1 MNLRENGMKQA
12 RVAILTL
19 ALGWAVSAT
28 AAQPPKAPSP
38 AAACDRE
45 CLRGAITGYL
55 HALVRHDVS
64 QLPLAGNVRIT
75 EDSIEKTIDKVGLV
89 RSVTKLRGYRQDF
102 LDERQGIAGSDVVV
116 EESGAP
122 ILLVVRLKMEG
133 EKITEL
139 ETVASRSRADGTLF
153 NIDGV
158 ENTTA
163 QMNYAPRKSQLNT
176 REEMIRIA
184 LLYPA
189 GLEAESFV
197 KVDAP
202 FTPEAYRL
210 ENGEAMAGPDCKRN
224 EGCKNIKTQ
233 PLGNGDRG
241 KVETRVA
248 AVDERMGIVWLRMA
262 WGGNRP
268 PREGAQRTELTV
280 WESFKIYDGK
290 IHAVEAFMKNLP
302 VGLGSGWPQL
312 NMQR

>member
-1 MNLRENGMKQA
+1 MKKTSLA
-12 RVAILTL
+12 FLTL
-19 ALGWAVSAT
+19 GLGWAVSAT
-28 AAQPPKAPSP
+28 AAQPAMT

-45 CLRGAITGYL
+45 CLRGVITAYL

-64 QLPLAGNVRIT
+64 QLPLAEKVRIT
-75 EDSIEKTIDKVGLV
+75 EDSVEKTIDKVGLV

-116 EESGAP
+116 EENGAP
-122 ILLVVRLKMEG
+122 VLLVVRLKIEA

-139 ETVASRSRADGTLF
+139 ETVATRSRTDGSIF

-158 ENTTA
+158 QNTTA
-163 QMNYAPRKSQLNT
+163 EMNYAPKKSQLNS

-202 FTPEAYRL
+202 FLPEAYRL

-268 PREGAQRTELTV
+268 PRDGGQRTELAV

>member
-1 MNLRENGMKQA
+1 VKPGLASILILAPLLACPPREA
-12 RVAILTL
+12 
-19 ALGWAVSAT
+19 
-28 AAQPPKAPSP
+28 AAQSASS
-38 AAACDRE
+38 CDRE
-45 CLRGAITGYL
+45 CLRGAITAYL
-55 HALVRHDVS
+55 HALVKHDAS
-64 QLPLAGNVRIT
+64 RLPFSDKVRIT
-75 EDSIEKTIDKVGLV
+75 EDSKDKSVDKMDLV
-89 RSVTKLRGYRQDF
+89 RTVTKLRGYRQDF
-102 LDERQGIAGSDVVV
+102 LDEREGIAGSDVVV
-116 EESGAP
+116 EENGAP
-122 ILLVVRLKMEG
+122 VLLVVRMKIQD

-139 ETVASRSRADGTLF
+139 ETVATRSRADGTLF
-153 NIDGV
+153 NVDGV
-158 ENTTA
+158 ANTTA
-163 QMNYAPRKSQLNT
+163 VMNYAPRKSQLNT

-210 ENGEAMAGPDCKRN
+210 ENGEVMAGPDCKRN

-241 KVETRVA
+241 KVETRIA

-268 PREGAQRTELTV
+268 PRDGGQRTELAV
-280 WESFKIYDGK
+280 WESFKIHDGK

-312 NMQR
+312 NLQR

>member
-1 MNLRENGMKQA
+1 MKPGLASILMLAPLLLCSPREADAQ
-12 RVAILTL
+12 
-19 ALGWAVSAT
+19 SA
-28 AAQPPKAPSP
+28 S
-38 AAACDRE
+38 ACDRE
-45 CLRGAITGYL
+45 CLRGAITAYL
-55 HALVRHDVS
+55 HALVKHDAS
-64 QLPLAGNVRIT
+64 KLPFADKVRIT
-75 EDSIEKTIDKVGLV
+75 EDSKDKTVDKMDLV
-89 RSVTKLRGYRQDF
+89 RTVTRLRGYRQDF
-102 LDERQGIAGSDVVV
+102 LDEREGIAGSDVVV

-122 ILLVVRLKMEG
+122 VLLVVRMKIQD

-139 ETVASRSRADGTLF
+139 ETVATRSRADGTLF
-153 NIDGV
+153 NVDGV
-158 ENTTA
+158 GTTTA
-163 QMNYAPRKSQLNT
+163 VMNYAPRKSQLNT

-202 FTPEAYRL
+202 FTAEAYRL
-210 ENGEAMAGPDCKRN
+210 ENGEVMAGPDCRRN
-224 EGCKNIKTQ
+224 EGCRNIKTQ

-268 PREGAQRTELTV
+268 PRDGGQRTELAV
-280 WESFKIYDGK
+280 WESFKIHDGR

-312 NMQR
+312 NLQR

>member
-1 MNLRENGMKQA
+1 MKPGTL
-12 RVAILTL
+12 AILML
-19 ALGWAVSAT
+19 APAVACLPEYA
-28 AAQPPKAPSP
+28 AAQTTAS
-38 AAACDRE
+38 CDRE
-45 CLRGAITGYL
+45 CLRGAITAYL
-55 HALVRHDVS
+55 HALVKHDIS
-64 QLPLAGNVRIT
+64 KLPFADKVRIT
-75 EDSIEKTIDKVGLV
+75 EDSKDKAVDKVDLV

-102 LDERQGIAGSDVVV
+102 LDEREGIAGSDVVV

-122 ILLVVRLKMEG
+122 VMLVVRMKIQN

-139 ETVASRSRADGTLF
+139 ETVATRSRADGTLF

-158 ENTTA
+158 ETTTA
-163 QMNYAPRKSQLNT
+163 TMNYAPRKSQLNK

-210 ENGEAMAGPDCKRN
+210 ENGSVMAGPECQRN

-268 PREGAQRTELTV
+268 PREGAQRTELAV

-312 NMQR
+312 NLQR

>member
-1 MNLRENGMKQA
+1 MKPGLASILILAPLLACPPREA
-12 RVAILTL
+12 
-19 ALGWAVSAT
+19 
-28 AAQPPKAPSP
+28 AAQSASS
-38 AAACDRE
+38 CDRE
-45 CLRGAITGYL
+45 CLRGAITAYL
-55 HALVRHDVS
+55 HALVKHDAS
-64 QLPLAGNVRIT
+64 RLPFSDKVRIT
-75 EDSIEKTIDKVGLV
+75 EDSKDKSVDKMDLV
-89 RSVTKLRGYRQDF
+89 RTVTKLRGYRQDF
-102 LDERQGIAGSDVVV
+102 LDEREGIAGSDVVV
-116 EESGAP
+116 EENGAP
-122 ILLVVRLKMEG
+122 VLLVVRMKIQD

-139 ETVASRSRADGTLF
+139 ETVATRSRADGTLF
-153 NIDGV
+153 NVDGV
-158 ENTTA
+158 ANTTA
-163 QMNYAPRKSQLNT
+163 VMNYAPRKSQLNT

-210 ENGEAMAGPDCKRN
+210 ENGEVMAGPDCKRN

-241 KVETRVA
+241 KVETRIA

-268 PREGAQRTELTV
+268 PRDGGQRTELAV
-280 WESFKIYDGK
+280 WESFKIHDGK

-312 NMQR
+312 NLQR